1 MLDVGVNNRM
11 SEINALLSFSV
22 LQNID
27 EIIENKHKIA
37 GKYIIACEK
46 YGWEFIHP
54 TGNGQRSNLYKF
66 ILLSRA
72 ANPEKDFSRIKTR
85 TSSVYDYVLGT
96 DPNEVSKRHIC
107 LPIWYN
113 LEDTSVIQVISE
125 LKR

>member
-37 GKYIIACEK
+37 GKYISACEK

-54 TGNGQRSNLYKF
+54 TATDRDQSLQIYT
-66 ILLSRA
+66 SVRA
-72 ANPEKDFSRIKTR
+72 ANPEKTFLDKDKDVFS
-85 TSSVYDYVLGT
+85 VDYALGL

-107 LPIWYN
+107 LPIWYK
-113 LEDTSVIQVISE
+113 LEDTSVQKVLNE
-125 LKR
+125 LQC